1 MILFFKIIPHRAL
14 QNYSNI
20 HREFLELYH
29 TVVKHTF
36 HVDTNSSMKYDVL
49 ITKIKRIIT
58 IKTK

>member
-1 MILFFKIIPHRAL
+1 MDFLFKIIQHRGL

-20 HREFLELYH
+20 HREFLEFCH
-29 TVVKHTF
+29 TVVKHTL
-36 HVDTNSSMKYDVL
+36 HVDANSSMKYDVL